1 MVNLR
6 KHVAG
11 FALFSV
17 IVGCAIF
24 INGYFTF
31 QPKIV
36 SSMHVSSSSSQPLLE
51 DYQPASFTVRLV
63 TVDFNTQ
70 MTYTTLAFK
79 RQAGQ
84 PLPERLWVTTVFSSS
99 DDQEWEAVSSVEINQ
114 PFTEGNQAEITA
126 SKQCDFCSSFSKA
139 STGEFFARIPTE
151 GYFARVYVSTT
162 KPNKFNLRPRQ
173 FGKELPNA
181 VPVVIQWRQPRSGE
195 YAF

>member
-1 MVNLR
+1 MNLR

-24 INGYFTF
+24 INAFFTVP
-31 QPKIV
+31 QKIV
-36 SSMHVSSSSSQPLLE
+36 SSMHVSASPSQPPLE
-51 DYQPASFTVRLV
+51 DSQPVNFAVRLV
-63 TVDFNTQ
+63 TVDFNTG

-99 DDQEWEAVSSVEINQ
+99 ENQEWEAISTVEINQ
-114 PFTEGNQAEITA
+114 PFTNGNQAEITA
-126 SKQCDFCSSFSKA
+126 SRQCDFCSPFSKA

-162 KPNKFNLRPRQ
+162 KPDKFNLRPHQ
-173 FGKELPNA
+173 FGKEIPNT
-181 VPVVIQWRQPRSGE
+181 VPVVIQWRQPRSDA
-195 YAF
+195 YTF